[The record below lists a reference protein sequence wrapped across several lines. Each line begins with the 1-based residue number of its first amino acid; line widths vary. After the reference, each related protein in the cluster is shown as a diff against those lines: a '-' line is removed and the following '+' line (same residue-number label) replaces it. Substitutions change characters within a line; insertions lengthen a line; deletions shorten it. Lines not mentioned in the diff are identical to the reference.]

1 MLRTYYPEIFLIV
14 YYYTTVCYQTNIHI
28 VGSIMCTDVI
38 LKTRGPRECQ
48 SRCHSSIGCV
58 WFAWK
63 KPDDE
68 ELGYCS
74 RISRVTGIESNS
86 STKGI
91 ISGPARCGGM
101 SIISV

>member
-1 MLRTYYPEIFLIV
+1 MYP
-14 YYYTTVCYQTNIHI
+14 N
-28 VGSIMCTDVI
+28 VI
-38 LKTRGPRECQ
+38 LKTVGPQECQ
-48 SRCHSSIGCV
+48 KRCHSATECV

-63 KPDDE
+63 KPDNE